1 MGRGQ
6 GLRAPAAPQGGQEV
20 KVAAYVPDLMD
31 RSKVAAAAPEATF
44 VATPDELA
52 SLDADL
58 VVLDLT
64 RPGAVDV
71 IPLVQARTLG
81 FCRHTMG
88 DVIAAA
94 EAAGCDRVLVR
105 SEFFAGLP
113 DVLSQGR

>member
-1 MGRGQ
+1 
-6 GLRAPAAPQGGQEV
+6 V

-44 VATPDELA
+44 VARPDELV
-52 SLDADL
+52 SVEADL

-64 RPGAVDV
+64 RPGVLDV
-71 IPLVQARTLG
+71 IPLVRGRTLG
-81 FCRHTMG
+81 FCRHTMR

-94 EAAGCDRVLVR
+94 EEAGCDRVLVR

-113 DVLSQGR
+113 DVLAQGR

>member
-1 MGRGQ
+1 MNQ
-6 GLRAPAAPQGGQEV
+6 

-31 RSKVAAAAPEATF
+31 RSKVAAAAPGATF
-44 VATPDELA
+44 VVRADDLVTV
-52 SLDADL
+52 DADL

-71 IPLVQARTLG
+71 IPRVQARTVG
-81 FCRHTMG
+81 FCRHTMR

-105 SEFFAGLP
+105 SEFFA
-113 DVLSQGR
+113 DVPAALA